1 MEQSQDPVRLIDQFL
16 IETRQEIAEA
26 EKLHYQ
32 YSGHTKQLK
41 QQVDQAKVMRDKRE
55 EQALLALKAGEEHL
69 TKLALQEKMLYEEK
83 IEQYSSLYGE
93 SLESLQE
100 LENQLHE
107 LKTEYQVVYS
117 KRQYYYARMETLRLQ
132 QRMNQRMSQYGT
144 QDVPKMFNRLEDRVS
159 DMEWE
164 ARSLR
169 DLRKAGQDFV
179 EQAGSAIQSTLEQ
192 ELSRLKQKLNKQGE
206 E

>member
-1 MEQSQDPVRLIDQFL
+1 
-16 IETRQEIAEA
+16 
-26 EKLHYQ
+26 
-32 YSGHTKQLK
+32 
-41 QQVDQAKVMRDKRE
+41 
-55 EQALLALKAGEEHL
+55 
-69 TKLALQEKMLYEEK
+69 
-83 IEQYSSLYGE
+83 
-93 SLESLQE
+93 
-100 LENQLHE
+100 
-107 LKTEYQVVYS
+107 
-117 KRQYYYARMETLRLQ
+117 METLRLQ